1 MTRQEAL
8 KVNRLLNEIESLE
21 MLQDQLDDLLASEQF
36 ENLPNGVY
44 TELHQVVQQYLTD
57 KKDELGEM

>member
-8 KVNRLLNEIESLE
+8 KVNRLLSEIESLE
-21 MLQDQLDDLLASEQF
+21 MLQDELDNLLASEQF
-36 ENLPNGVY
+36 ESLPDGVH
-44 TELHQVVQQYLTD
+44 TELRQVVQQFLSE